1 MKRLTNV
8 SEFRGDR
15 IRGLLLELFG
25 VDRLFECRSRPIVI
39 VDRRLGILD
48 LDLIE
53 ESLGVDAHRLLG
65 LHVALSHRCW
75 RNRVASKDVHK
86 LLVINFAITISV
98 ASSYELVDLCV
109 SDRNVPQVQCTPQ
122 LFAIELA

>member
-8 SEFRGDR
+8 GEFRGDR
-15 IRGLLLELFG
+15 IRGLLLELFS
-25 VDRLFECRSRPIVI
+25 VDVHSHGHPLPCF

>member
-1 MKRLTNV
+1 MKRLTNI

-15 IRGLLLELFG
+15 IRGLLLELFS
-25 VDRLFECRSRPIVI
+25 VDVYSYGHPRPCF
-39 VDRRLGILD
+39 VDRRLDILD

-53 ESLGVDAHRLLG
+53 ESLGVDAHCLLG
-65 LHVALSHRCW
+65 LHVALSHRCR
-75 RNRVASKDVHK
+75 RNRIASKYVHK

-98 ASSYELVDLCV
+98 ASSHELVDLCV
-109 SDRNVPQVQCTPQ
+109 SDRNVPQVQCTPE